1 MVFAPFEIEHF
12 LSNGWTVL
20 RDGFQRSVAE
30 RCCDFIWSRVGRSW
44 DNCSTSGQPM
54 IHLRQ
59 NFAEAPFDS
68 VPNPR
73 LNAAFDQLLGPGRWR
88 FDSGFGWWP
97 LLLPGFPGPGG
108 WHIDGGEPHRCL
120 GPAKGLVTLFFFSDA
135 GPGDGGTP
143 VIAKSHLRVTRL
155 LHNAGAAGLS
165 TAELDTLSG
174 PIDPDDVT
182 SLTGGAGDV
191 AFLHPHLL
199 HGFGPNNGVHIRF
212 ACNPLVELGVSLEL
226 ERRDGDYS
234 PVEAATRRAIET

>member
-1 MVFAPFEIEHF
+1 
-12 LSNGWTVL
+12 
-20 RDGFQRSVAE
+20 
-30 RCCDFIWSRVGRSW
+30 
-44 DNCSTSGQPM
+44 
-54 IHLRQ
+54 
-59 NFAEAPFDS
+59 
-68 VPNPR
+68 
-73 LNAAFDQLLGPGRWR
+73 
-88 FDSGFGWWP
+88 
-97 LLLPGFPGPGG
+97 
-108 WHIDGGEPHRCL
+108 
-120 GPAKGLVTLFFFSDA
+120 
-135 GPGDGGTP
+135 